1 MTYRIEIKPSAQKE
15 LAKIPKTSA
24 LKIIDKIN
32 AHLNYSPTD
41 EKIKSL
47 AKDPRPSGCKK
58 LTGTDHSFR
67 VRIGNNRVVY
77 SIFDDRLIIQV
88 IKIGHRKDVYK

>member
-24 LKIIDKIN
+24 LKIID
-32 AHLNYSPTD
+32 
-41 EKIKSL
+41 KIKSL